1 MTIGHNGV
9 DASRL
14 LAFVERV
21 EKLEEEIRA
30 LNDDKKEL
38 YSEARGTGYDPKIL
52 KRVVAIRRM
61 DRDKRQE
68 EEAILDLYLG
78 ALGMAD

>member
-14 LAFVERV
+14 RAFVERV